1 MEEVNKQSRKID
13 YKNSKI
19 FILEP
24 KTQHPEED
32 IFYSSTTQPIFKRL
46 SQFKKDNLKKNTSYK
61 WLFDKYGIDNIKI
74 VLIKS
79 FSCNNK
85 EELEAEEAKYIR
97 ENDCINKMIN
107 LNKQKTKEDKQEIK
121 EEKEIKEED
130 KQEIKEDKQE
140 IKEDKQEIKE
150 DKREIKEEDKHEINF
165 FLSKVIKEI
174 KEENKEIKE
183 ENKTKKSRDKEYYNK
198 NKENILKKRREQRQ
212 EKNKQQEEEILLL
225 KGKTS

>member
-121 EEKEIKEED
+121 EEDKQEIKEIKKEDKQEINEIKEED
-130 KQEIKEDKQE
+130 KQEIKE
-140 IKEDKQEIKE
+140 
-150 DKREIKEEDKHEINF
+150 IKEEDK
-165 FLSKVIKEI
+165 KQIKDD
-174 KEENKEIKE
+174 
-183 ENKTKKSRDKEYYNK
+183 NKTKKSRDKEYYNK
-198 NKENILKKRREQRQ
+198 NNDAILKRRRDKRQAN
-212 EKNKQQEEEILLL
+212 NKQEEEILLL
-225 KGKTS
+225 KE

>member
-121 EEKEIKEED
+121 EEDKQEIKEIKKEDKQEINEIKEED
-130 KQEIKEDKQE
+130 KQEIKE
-140 IKEDKQEIKE
+140 
-150 DKREIKEEDKHEINF
+150 IKEEDK
-165 FLSKVIKEI
+165 KQIKDD
-174 KEENKEIKE
+174 
-183 ENKTKKSRDKEYYNK
+183 NKTKKSRDKEYYAK
-198 NKENILKKRREQRQ
+198 NKDAILKRRRDKRQAN
-212 EKNKQQEEEILLL
+212 NKQEEEILLL
-225 KGKTS
+225 KE

>member
-1 MEEVNKQSRKID
+1 MEEVNKQSRKAD

-107 LNKQKTKEDKQEIK
+107 IKHQETKKDKQ
-121 EEKEIKEED
+121 EIKEED
-130 KQEIKEDKQE
+130 KQEIKEEDKQKKEEKEIKEGDKQE
-140 IKEDKQEIKE
+140 IKEE
-150 DKREIKEEDKHEINF
+150 D
-165 FLSKVIKEI
+165 
-174 KEENKEIKE
+174 NKE
-183 ENKTKKSRDKEYYNK
+183 KKARDKKRDTYKEYYIK
-198 NKENILKKRREQRQ
+198 NKETILKKRRDKRQ
-212 EKNKQQEEEILLL
+212 DRNKQQEEEILLL
-225 KGKTS
+225 KEKTP

>member
-46 SQFKKDNLKKNTSYK
+46 SQYKKTYLKKNISYK

-107 LNKQKTKEDKQEIK
+107 LKHQETKEDKQEIK
-121 EEKEIKEED
+121 EEDKQEIKKIKEED
-130 KQEIKEDKQE
+130 KQEIKE
-140 IKEDKQEIKE
+140 ED
-150 DKREIKEEDKHEINF
+150 
-165 FLSKVIKEI
+165 
-174 KEENKEIKE
+174 NKE
-183 ENKTKKSRDKEYYNK
+183 KTARDKKRDTYKEYYNK
-198 NKENILKKRREQRQ
+198 NKENILKKRRDKRQ
-212 EKNKQQEEEILLL
+212 DRNKHQEEEILLL
-225 KGKTS
+225 KEKTP

>member
-1 MEEVNKQSRKID
+1 MEEVNKQSRKAD

-97 ENDCINKMIN
+97 ENNCIIKMIN
-107 LNKQKTKEDKQEIK
+107 LNKQKNKEDKQEIK
-121 EEKEIKEED
+121 EED
-130 KQEIKEDKQE
+130 
-140 IKEDKQEIKE
+140 
-150 DKREIKEEDKHEINF
+150 
-165 FLSKVIKEI
+165 
-174 KEENKEIKE
+174 
-183 ENKTKKSRDKEYYNK
+183 
-198 NKENILKKRREQRQ
+198 
-212 EKNKQQEEEILLL
+212 
-225 KGKTS
+225 

>member
-1 MEEVNKQSRKID
+1 MEEVNKQSRKAD

-107 LNKQKTKEDKQEIK
+107 IKHQETKKDKQ
-121 EEKEIKEED
+121 EIKEED
-130 KQEIKEDKQE
+130 KQEIKEEDKQKKEEKEIKEGDKQE
-140 IKEDKQEIKE
+140 IKEE
-150 DKREIKEEDKHEINF
+150 D
-165 FLSKVIKEI
+165 
-174 KEENKEIKE
+174 NKE
-183 ENKTKKSRDKEYYNK
+183 KKARDKKRDTYKEYYIK
-198 NKENILKKRREQRQ
+198 NKETILKKRRDKRQ
-212 EKNKQQEEEILLL
+212 DINKQQEEEILLL
-225 KGKTS
+225 KDKTP

>member
-1 MEEVNKQSRKID
+1 MEEVNKQSRKAD

-121 EEKEIKEED
+121 EEKEIKKED

-150 DKREIKEEDKHEINF
+150 DKREIKEED
-165 FLSKVIKEI
+165 
-174 KEENKEIKE
+174 NKE
-183 ENKTKKSRDKEYYNK
+183 KTARDKKRDTYKEYYTK
-198 NKENILKKRREQRQ
+198 NKENILKKRRDKRQ
-212 EKNKQQEEEILLL
+212 DRNKHQEEEILLL
-225 KGKTS
+225 KEKTP

>member
-1 MEEVNKQSRKID
+1 MEEVNKQSRKAD

-85 EELEAEEAKYIR
+85 EELQAEEAKFIR
-97 ENDCINKMIN
+97 ENECINKMIN

-121 EEKEIKEED
+121 EEDKQEIKEIKEED
-130 KQEIKEDKQE
+130 KQEIKE
-140 IKEDKQEIKE
+140 IKVEDKQE
-150 DKREIKEEDKHEINF
+150 
-165 FLSKVIKEI
+165 
-174 KEENKEIKE
+174 
-183 ENKTKKSRDKEYYNK
+183 
-198 NKENILKKRREQRQ
+198 
-212 EKNKQQEEEILLL
+212 
-225 KGKTS
+225 

>member
-13 YKNSKI
+13 YKNSKF

-97 ENDCINKMIN
+97 ENNCINKIIN
-107 LNKQKTKEDKQEIK
+107 LKHQETKEDKQEIK
-121 EEKEIKEED
+121 EEDKQEIKKIKEED
-130 KQEIKEDKQE
+130 KQEIKE
-140 IKEDKQEIKE
+140 ED
-150 DKREIKEEDKHEINF
+150 
-165 FLSKVIKEI
+165 
-174 KEENKEIKE
+174 NKE
-183 ENKTKKSRDKEYYNK
+183 KTARDKKRDTYKEYYTK
-198 NKENILKKRREQRQ
+198 NKENILKKRRDKRQ
-212 EKNKQQEEEILLL
+212 DINKQQEEEILLL
-225 KGKTS
+225 KGKTP

>member
-1 MEEVNKQSRKID
+1 MEEVNIRSRKSN

-24 KTQHPEED
+24 KTQHPAED

-97 ENDCINKMIN
+97 ENNCINKIIN
-107 LNKQKTKEDKQEIK
+107 LKHQETKEDKQEIK
-121 EEKEIKEED
+121 EEDKQEIKKIKEED
-130 KQEIKEDKQE
+130 KQEIKE
-140 IKEDKQEIKE
+140 ED
-150 DKREIKEEDKHEINF
+150 
-165 FLSKVIKEI
+165 
-174 KEENKEIKE
+174 NKE
-183 ENKTKKSRDKEYYNK
+183 KTARDKKRDTYKEYYNK
-198 NKENILKKRREQRQ
+198 NKENILKKRRDKRQ
-212 EKNKQQEEEILLL
+212 DINKQQEEEILLL
-225 KGKTS
+225 KGKTP

>member
-1 MEEVNKQSRKID
+1 MEEVNKQSRKAD

-121 EEKEIKEED
+121 EEDKHEIKEIK
-130 KQEIKEDKQE
+130 KEDKQE
-140 IKEDKQEIKE
+140 IKEKV
-150 DKREIKEEDKHEINF
+150 KEEVKE
-165 FLSKVIKEI
+165 KV
-174 KEENKEIKE
+174 KEEYNKEKQAQD
-183 ENKTKKSRDKEYYNK
+183 KKRDTYKEYYTK
-198 NKENILKKRREQRQ
+198 NKENILKKRRDKRQ
-212 EKNKQQEEEILLL
+212 DRNKQQEEEILLL
-225 KGKTS
+225 KGKTP

>member
-46 SQFKKDNLKKNTSYK
+46 SQYKKTYLKKNISYK

-107 LNKQKTKEDKQEIK
+107 LKHQETKEDKQEIK

-150 DKREIKEEDKHEINF
+150 DKREIKEED
-165 FLSKVIKEI
+165 
-174 KEENKEIKE
+174 NKE
-183 ENKTKKSRDKEYYNK
+183 KTARDKKRDTYKEYYTK
-198 NKENILKKRREQRQ
+198 NKENILKKRRDKRQ
-212 EKNKQQEEEILLL
+212 DRNKHQEEEILLL
-225 KGKTS
+225 KEKTP

>member
-1 MEEVNKQSRKID
+1 MEEVNKQSRKAD
-13 YKNSKI
+13 YKNFKI

-85 EELEAEEAKYIR
+85 EELQAEEAKFIR
-97 ENDCINKMIN
+97 ENECINKMIN

-121 EEKEIKEED
+121 EEDKQEIKEIKEED
-130 KQEIKEDKQE
+130 KQEIKE
-140 IKEDKQEIKE
+140 IKEEDKQEIKE
-150 DKREIKEEDKHEINF
+150 ED
-165 FLSKVIKEI
+165 
-174 KEENKEIKE
+174 NKE
-183 ENKTKKSRDKEYYNK
+183 KTARDKKRDTYKEYYTK
-198 NKENILKKRREQRQ
+198 NKENILKKRRDKRQ
-212 EKNKQQEEEILLL
+212 DRNKHQEEEILLL
-225 KGKTS
+225 KEKTP

>member
-74 VLIKS
+74 VLIKY
-79 FSCNNK
+79 FFV
-85 EELEAEEAKYIR
+85 I
-97 ENDCINKMIN
+97 
-107 LNKQKTKEDKQEIK
+107 IK
-121 EEKEIKEED
+121 KKIKKKLKNSIKRIEKKI
-130 KQEIKEDKQE
+130 
-140 IKEDKQEIKE
+140 
-150 DKREIKEEDKHEINF
+150 
-165 FLSKVIKEI
+165 
-174 KEENKEIKE
+174 
-183 ENKTKKSRDKEYYNK
+183 
-198 NKENILKKRREQRQ
+198 
-212 EKNKQQEEEILLL
+212 
-225 KGKTS
+225 

>member
-1 MEEVNKQSRKID
+1 MEEVNKQSRKAD

-85 EELEAEEAKYIR
+85 EELQAEEAKFIR
-97 ENDCINKMIN
+97 ENECINKMIN

-121 EEKEIKEED
+121 EEDKQEIKEIKEED
-130 KQEIKEDKQE
+130 KQEIKE
-140 IKEDKQEIKE
+140 ED
-150 DKREIKEEDKHEINF
+150 
-165 FLSKVIKEI
+165 
-174 KEENKEIKE
+174 NKE
-183 ENKTKKSRDKEYYNK
+183 KTVRDKKRDTYKEYYTK
-198 NKENILKKRREQRQ
+198 NKENILKKRRDKRQ
-212 EKNKQQEEEILLL
+212 DRNKHQEEKILLL
-225 KGKTS
+225 KEKTP

>member
-121 EEKEIKEED
+121 EED
-130 KQEIKEDKQE
+130 KQEIKEIKKEDKQE
-140 IKEDKQEIKE
+140 IKEKVKEEVKEKVKEEVKEEIKE
-150 DKREIKEEDKHEINF
+150 EIKEED
-165 FLSKVIKEI
+165 
-174 KEENKEIKE
+174 NKEKQAQD
-183 ENKTKKSRDKEYYNK
+183 KKRDTYKEYYTK
-198 NKENILKKRREQRQ
+198 NKENILKKRRDKRQ
-212 EKNKQQEEEILLL
+212 DRNKQQEEEILLL
-225 KGKTS
+225 KGKTP

>member
-1 MEEVNKQSRKID
+1 MKEVNKQSRKAD
-13 YKNSKI
+13 NKNSKI

-107 LNKQKTKEDKQEIK
+107 LKHQETKEDKQEIK
-121 EEKEIKEED
+121 EED
-130 KQEIKEDKQE
+130 
-140 IKEDKQEIKE
+140 
-150 DKREIKEEDKHEINF
+150 
-165 FLSKVIKEI
+165 
-174 KEENKEIKE
+174 NKE
-183 ENKTKKSRDKEYYNK
+183 KTARDKKRDTYKEYYTK
-198 NKENILKKRREQRQ
+198 NKENILKKRRDKRQ
-212 EKNKQQEEEILLL
+212 DRNKHQEEEILLL
-225 KGKTS
+225 KEKTP

>member
-121 EEKEIKEED
+121 EED
-130 KQEIKEDKQE
+130 KQEIKEIKKEDKQE
-140 IKEDKQEIKE
+140 IKEEVKEKVKEEVKEEIKE
-150 DKREIKEEDKHEINF
+150 EIKEED
-165 FLSKVIKEI
+165 
-174 KEENKEIKE
+174 NKEKQAQD
-183 ENKTKKSRDKEYYNK
+183 KKRDTYKEYYTK
-198 NKENILKKRREQRQ
+198 NKENILKKRRDKRQ
-212 EKNKQQEEEILLL
+212 DRNKQQEEEILLL
-225 KGKTS
+225 KGKTP